1 MTISVLLSVYK
12 SEKPSNLD
20 KALQSVW
27 FDQTLRPDEIV
38 LIQDGPLS
46 DSLLSVIDKWK
57 SILCEKFVVLCNEKN
72 LGLTKSL
79 NKGLSIVKGDF
90 IARMDSDDI
99 SFPNRFELQL
109 DYMMN
114 HPEVSVL
121 GGGIQEIDEN
131 DNWGHLRLYPLD
143 MKGIVKYISKAN
155 PLAHPTTFIRRS
167 VFDKGFYY
175 NEKYRKNQDLEFW
188 FRLISKGFVFAN
200 LSLPVLYFRRTSDT
214 YSKRSSFISLKSELS
229 IYVSGIYS
237 LYGLFT
243 WRYIFPIIRFCVKIL
258 PSSLVRFIYKFF
270 FKKTNL

>member
-1 MTISVLLSVYK
+1 MSISVLLSVYK
-12 SEKPSNLD
+12 SEKSSYLD
-20 KALQSVW
+20 RALKSVW
-27 FDQTLRPDEIV
+27 DDQTVKPDEIV
-38 LIQDGPLS
+38 LIKDGPLTP
-46 DSLLSVIDKWK
+46 DLEKIINHWSLYLTDRLI
-57 SILCEKFVVLCNEKN
+57 VLQNPEN

-79 NKGLSIVKGDF
+79 NNGVAVSKSDF

-143 MKGIVKYISKAN
+143 MQGIVKYISKAN

-188 FRLISKGFVFAN
+188 FRLIGNGFILAN
-200 LSLPVLYFRRTSDT
+200 LAVPVLYFRRTSDT

-243 WRYIFPIIRFCVKIL
+243 WRYIFPIVRFCVKIL
-258 PSSLVRFIYKFF
+258 PSSLVRFIYMFF